1 MKRFSAEA
9 MVWLLP
15 MMIVMLL
22 SACSAQMMRRD
33 EIVAQCRNQALK
45 DTTSVPGPAPNL
57 VRDLLFQACMKKN
70 NL

>member
-1 MKRFSAEA
+1 MKRVSMEA

-15 MMIVMLL
+15 MITIMLL

-57 VRDLLFQACMKKN
+57 VRDRLFQACMKKN

>member
-1 MKRFSAEA
+1 
-9 MVWLLP
+9 
-15 MMIVMLL
+15 MLL

-57 VRDLLFQACMKKN
+57 VRDRLFQACMKKN